1 MQEVREFLK
10 GLTTAVQMDGLP
22 NRWLST
28 EIANYC
34 NLPPLTIERAVSSR
48 MGVLV
53 NHLPCRLELTQEDG
67 CAWVGVDPLGPAD
80 FLAEAA

>member
-10 GLTTAVQMDGLP
+10 GLTTVIQIDGLP

-28 EIANYC
+28 EIANHC
-34 NLPPLTIERAVSSR
+34 DLLPPAIERAVSSR

-53 NHLPCRLELTQEDG
+53 NHLPCRLELSNEDG
-67 CAWVGVDPLGPAD
+67 STWVGVDPLTLPEMMAGC
-80 FLAEAA
+80 